1 MRLQKP
7 VGKEEVRLGSAD
19 RKQMKKNRERK
30 QCMRKT
36 ILYIAM
42 SVDGY
47 IAESD
52 GNVAFLESG
61 VDETTR
67 DSYPDFIENVDTI
80 LMGWNTYEQ
89 VSQVLSPGQWPYS
102 GIMTYVITHR
112 SVPDEDGIHFIQED
126 PCTLVKK
133 LRNQPGKNIWIC
145 GGASL
150 VQTLLKEELI
160 DEFEITV
167 VPVLLSEGIR
177 LFQEGYDRQN
187 LHLVSARQNGQMA
200 ELTWTRR
207 QV

>member
-1 MRLQKP
+1 
-7 VGKEEVRLGSAD
+7 
-19 RKQMKKNRERK
+19 
-30 QCMRKT
+30 MRKT